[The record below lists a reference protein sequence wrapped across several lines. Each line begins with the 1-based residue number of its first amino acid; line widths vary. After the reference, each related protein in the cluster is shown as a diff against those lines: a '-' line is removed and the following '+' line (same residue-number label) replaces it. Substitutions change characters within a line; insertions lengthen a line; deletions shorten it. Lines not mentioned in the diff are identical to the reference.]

1 MIDIMI
7 AIFNVVTHINVAIQ
21 RMFLMETRIH
31 AKELFDVL
39 AFSQW
44 VLQKEEGIRKDNE
57 TIVLMQNPGGL

>member
-1 MIDIMI
+1 MI

-39 AFSQW
+39 AF
-44 VLQKEEGIRKDNE
+44 LQ
-57 TIVLMQNPGGL
+57 